1 LGTTRHAG
9 AGGAKPQRTWA
20 RIAEAIAGDIGA
32 GRHSPGTRLPPE
44 QALAERFGVNRH
56 TVRHA
61 LRNLADRGLVRVEHG
76 VGSFV
81 GTHALEYALGRRTRF
96 AENLARAGVTGRQRL
111 LAHAR
116 RAADAAVAR
125 RLGLRTGAA
134 VVWVETCGE
143 ADGRPVC
150 ASERWFPARRFSALP
165 AALDE
170 TGSITRALARCG
182 VHDFDR
188 AWSGISAALPDAR
201 TASLLG
207 ASPARPVLVVE
218 AVNTDAEGRPVEFA
232 RTRFA
237 GDLIQLVVEP
247 ER

>member
-1 LGTTRHAG
+1 MSAARQAG
-9 AGGAKPQRTWA
+9 PGGERPLRAWA

-44 QALAERFGVNRH
+44 QALAARFGVNRH
-56 TVRHA
+56 TVRQA
-61 LRNLADRGLVRVEHG
+61 LRSLADRGLLRVEHG

-81 GTHALEYALGRRTRF
+81 GAHALEYALGRRTRF
-96 AENLARAGVTGRQRL
+96 AENLARAGMAGRQRL

-116 RAADAAVAR
+116 READAAVAR
-125 RLGLRTGAA
+125 RLRLRAGAP

-150 ASERWFPARRFSALP
+150 VSERWFPARRFAALP

-182 VHDFDR
+182 VHDFER
-188 AWSGISAALPDAR
+188 AWSGITATLPDAR
-201 TASLLG
+201 IAALLG

-218 AVNTDAEGRPVEFA
+218 AVNTDSDGRPVEFA

-237 GDLIQLVVEP
+237 GDVVQVVVEP